1 MTEDK
6 VYFQWQNP
14 FLRSKIYPS
23 RNVEMMEFL
32 VTYKE
37 ADLIQESKTKPS
49 NTAQNW
55 VRQELNTFSQELQSM
70 VDRNDHSGLL
80 RKVISYLEQSRHNF
94 DPWIKYM
101 IIHFTGMRYKTAH
114 GSYADPRR
122 ILVLIEEQ
130 EFSTLRRWLLGIQPD
145 LIDMEITKAT
155 PEMSQ
160 MLLVEKDPKIQ
171 QKLQKANSMMRDQRL
186 KRQGIID
193 FRQLQSDQRK
203 TNYLNLSED
212 GALSELE
219 KRGPTGSNSFPDWF
233 WTELVRRTPLKLR
246 YVGAG
251 NKDNWDNLTY
261 DLQRSRINSPPNW
274 RQLFVDW
281 LRSPGCEITAWRDKN
296 LRDLSLVV
304 SSAVC
309 NEVSEH
315 IHHLRGLK
323 PRGGLTARPP
333 FYLEAEY
340 DDNPESQPKAASIK
354 SPRQIQHEKERGKNQ
369 PPVQPLQEASLP
381 FPGENKPFLRRPV
394 GMEYFKRGGSILW
407 LMGKSKTESMADNPS
422 DQGLPISQGRWKG
435 LAIHFPASRD
445 RKCFLEK

>member
-1 MTEDK
+1 MTENK
-6 VYFQWQNP
+6 IYFQWQNP

-37 ADLIQESKTKPS
+37 ADLVQESKTKPS

-55 VRQELNTFSQELQSM
+55 ARQELNAFSQELQTM

-130 EFSTLRRWLLGIQPD
+130 EFSTLRRWLLGIQSD
-145 LIDMEITKAT
+145 LLDMEITKAT

-212 GALSELE
+212 DALSEIE

-233 WTELVRRTPLKLR
+233 WAELVRRTPLKLR

-296 LRDLSLVV
+296 LRDLSLLV

-340 DDNPESQPKAASIK
+340 DDNPESRPKAPNIK
-354 SPRQIQHEKERGKNQ
+354 SPRQIQHEKESGKNQ

-394 GMEYFKRGGSILW
+394 GMEYF
-407 LMGKSKTESMADNPS
+407 
-422 DQGLPISQGRWKG
+422 
-435 LAIHFPASRD
+435 
-445 RKCFLEK
+445 